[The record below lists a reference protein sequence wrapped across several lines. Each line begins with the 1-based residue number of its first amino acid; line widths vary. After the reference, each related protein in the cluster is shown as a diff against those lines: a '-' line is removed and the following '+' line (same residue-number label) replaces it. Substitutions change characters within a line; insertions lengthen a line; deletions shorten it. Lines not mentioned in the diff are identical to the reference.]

1 LIQIVP
7 ALATASTAQA
17 CPPAPGVPAPI
28 AIDDS
33 QPTYERQERAGLAK
47 LLTDQF
53 AVLDDTRPTGSRA
66 IEDGDV
72 VIFAFSWPLN
82 GADEV
87 LVSSGRDEQ
96 LSIFRSEF
104 LRIITP
110 SLSGLVE
117 LDLRREVTSSLPV
130 LGDDPRDVTITFAL
144 GIRKGQDPEA
154 TEALKN
160 WSRQLRRKARGERLR
175 LRSRREELRLLREQI
190 PHGGDE
196 R

>member
-1 LIQIVP
+1 L
-7 ALATASTAQA
+7 S
-17 CPPAPGVPAPI
+17 
-28 AIDDS
+28 
-33 QPTYERQERAGLAK
+33 
-47 LLTDQF
+47 DQF
-53 AVLDDTRPTGSRA
+53 AVLDDARPTGSRA

-87 LVSSGRDEQ
+87 LIASGRDGQ
-96 LSIFRSEF
+96 LAKFRSEF

-117 LDLRREVTSSLPV
+117 LDLRREVTNSLPV
-130 LGDDPRDVTITFAL
+130 LGDDPREAKITFAL
-144 GIRKGQDPEA
+144 GVRKGQDPEA
-154 TEALKN
+154 AEALQN

-175 LRSRREELRLLREQI
+175 LRTRREELRLLREQI
-190 PHGGDE
+190 PHRGDQ